1 MGVNDLFKHI
11 KPHMKH
17 VNIFVDCRGQ
27 TVGVDG
33 HVWLHQFAFNE
44 ARSRSAGDNTPIV
57 KAFVQR
63 ARYLIQNSITPV
75 FVFDGARLP
84 AKQLTDKA
92 RAERRAKDL
101 LEPEM
106 LDGED
111 VLLDSTANAAIRA
124 AVSIN
129 WDLVSA
135 TIDGLRKAGFAYF
148 VAPYEGDSQLA
159 HLSQAGVV
167 DSVFTIDS
175 DLIVL
180 GCKRTY
186 VKIEY
191 WNGGALRVDLDDLSK
206 ESRGECFPL
215 SDPQQG
221 SMDRPGYPGSS
232 TPRAREMDRAS
243 APTTRASPVTTDSLV
258 PCTAAQMGRTRTY
271 SSSRGSTARWTRY
284 RPTPCSPD
292 ATTTPSCAASAQ
304 RMQLS

>member
-1 MGVNDLFKHI
+1 MTAFFKHI
-11 KPHMKH
+11 KPRMKP

-27 TVGVDG
+27 TVGIDG
-33 HVWLHQFAFNE
+33 HVWLHKYAVLL
-44 ARSRSAGDNTPIV
+44 ARSRSAGNNAPIV
-57 KAFVQR
+57 EAFVKR
-63 ARYLIQNSITPV
+63 ARYLIQECITPV

-84 AKQLTDKA
+84 AKQLTDQA
-92 RAERRAKDL
+92 RAERRAKAL
-101 LEPEM
+101 LHLLHHNA
-106 LDGED
+106 LDEED
-111 VLLDSTANAAIRA
+111 VPLDLTAAPAIRA
-124 AVSIN
+124 ALSID

-135 TIDGLRKAGFAYF
+135 TIDGLREAGFAYF

-159 HLSQAGVV
+159 HLSQTGVV
-167 DSVFTIDS
+167 DSVFTSDS

-191 WNGGALRVDLDDLSK
+191 WNGSARRVDLDDLSK

-221 SMDRPGYPGSS
+221 SMDRPGYP
-232 TPRAREMDRAS
+232 RVLNAARSRKMDRAS
-243 APTTRASPVTTDSLV
+243 SPTTRDSPVTTDSLV

-271 SSSRGSTARWTRY
+271 SSSRGSTARWKRY

-292 ATTTPSCAASAQ
+292 ATTTPS
-304 RMQLS
+304 